1 MLRRVGAQFTCVPA
15 LVCLLAGL
23 VPAADT
29 QLQNALKTA
38 GDNAPALRRAIQ
50 AVPDDLRPG
59 VEFLVANMPAVDLAQ
74 MPESTLVANVR
85 CAYQAW
91 RTFPWAKQIPEET
104 FLHYVLPYRVTQEPI
119 SDWRPM
125 FLDSLTPVV
134 AKCTAMT
141 QAALEVN
148 KWCGARVKYKPNAP
162 RDQGPLPTLKSG
174 WGRCEEMMIVHIDA
188 CRAVGIPARE
198 AYTPYWPMTESNHAW
213 SEAWIDG
220 RWNYMGSCEPAPILN
235 NAWFDKTVQRAALVM
250 NVSFG
255 VPRSETSFY
264 RKEPNAAVINSTTSY
279 TRTGILAV
287 RVANGKRAV
296 KAASVVVSVF
306 NFGTLRPIARLVTDK
321 EGTAAIA
328 IGPGDY
334 FVSAGTPT
342 ARAEQVVHI
351 EPDAVREVRFDL
363 AAPQSAPDRFWLWY
377 KAVE

>member
-1 MLRRVGAQFTCVPA
+1 MR
-15 LVCLLAGL
+15 
-23 VPAADT
+23 
-29 QLQNALKTA
+29 TA
-38 GDNAPALRRAIQ
+38 GDNAPALRRAC
-50 AVPDDLRPG
+50 AALPEDLRSG
-59 VEFLVANMPAVDLAQ
+59 AEFLIANMPAVDLAQ

-85 CAYQAW
+85 LAYHAW
-91 RTFPWAKQIPEET
+91 RSFPWARQIPEEV

-119 SDWRPM
+119 SDWRAM

-134 AKCTAMT
+134 GKCTSMT

-162 RDQGPLPTLKSG
+162 RDQGPLQTLKSS

-220 RWNYMGSCEPAPILN
+220 KWYYMGACEPAPILN

-255 VPRSETSFY
+255 VPHSETSFY
-264 RKEPNAAVINSTTSY
+264 RKEANAAVINSTMNY
-279 TRTGILAV
+279 TQTGILSV
-287 RVANGKRAV
+287 RVFGSRGDSPYFPRRKNGTVPSPEKG
-296 KAASVVVSVF
+296 ASVVISVF
-306 NFGTLRPIARLVTDK
+306 NFGSLRPIARLVTDK
-321 EGTAAIA
+321 DGAASIA

-334 FVSAGTPT
+334 FVSTGA
-342 ARAEQVVHI
+342 ARRHVEEVVHI
-351 EPDAVREVRFDL
+351 ESNSVKEVRFDL
-363 AAPQSAPDRFWLWY
+363 TPHSAIRIPQSAPLRFWLWY